1 MLHQSSREMAKWPK
15 GRLSKCPLRLTV
27 WVLPWGN
34 GRTCA
39 YSSVAALSAA
49 LDSRG
54 NDRGT
59 ALLTDSNE
67 VVASEARKSAH
78 HVKITMKTISSAL
91 ICLKYLVAKVFVRI
105 CRSDE
110 RVAYMGAVSQ
120 RTQPMIYYIWRLF
133 IVFMIMYL
141 CHALKQFSEYGFY
154 YFAS

>member
-1 MLHQSSREMAKWPK
+1 MNGVKLENWK
-15 GRLSKCPLRLTV
+15 LLRY
-27 WVLPWGN
+27 PA
-34 GRTCA
+34 R
-39 YSSVAALSAA
+39 VA
-49 LDSRG
+49 
-54 NDRGT
+54 
-59 ALLTDSNE
+59 
-67 VVASEARKSAH
+67 
-78 HVKITMKTISSAL
+78 I
-91 ICLKYLVAKVFVRI
+91 VAKVFVRI